1 MAPLRILISNDDG
14 VFADGIRTLAAAA
27 AARGHQV
34 TVVCPDQER
43 SATGHGLTLQTPIRA
58 ERADELFAP
67 GVTAWAC
74 SGTPADCMKL
84 ALFELVKEKPDLV
97 LSGIN
102 HGPNL
107 GTDVFCSG
115 TVAAA
120 MEGTLEGIRSLA
132 VSSACFQ
139 WRQFQA
145 AADLALEVSEQAI
158 ADQWPDNLL
167 LNLNI
172 PPCAREEMGHCAGP
186 VSRSGATTSNSAVGK
201 TPVAAP
207 TTGWPEKPCRI
218 WNQPEKAQGIGPVM
232 WHRSTPIP
240 PHSHRSSP
248 TCSGGAPSADCRSS
262 SSRIN
267 WCGKPAAATKGRTTP
282 RSGGRTAPGC
292 C

>member
-172 PPCAREEMGHCAGP
+172 PPCAREEMGTALDPSLDPALRRAIQPSGRP
-186 VSRSGATTSNSAVGK
+186 PWPRLLLVGRRSREG
-201 TPVAAP
+201 
-207 TTGWPEKPCRI
+207 
-218 WNQPEKAQGIGPVM
+218 
-232 WHRSTPIP
+232 
-240 PHSHRSSP
+240 
-248 TCSGGAPSADCRSS
+248 
-262 SSRIN
+262 SRISRRR
-267 WCGKPAAATKGRTTP
+267 P
-282 RSGGRTAPGC
+282 PGLAQ
-292 C
+292 

>member
-1 MAPLRILISNDDG
+1 MRVLISNDDG
-14 VFADGIRTLAAAA
+14 VFAEGIRTLAATAVS
-27 AARGHQV
+27 RGHQV

-43 SATGHGLTLQTPIRA
+43 SATGHGLTLQTPLRA

-84 ALFELVKEKPDLV
+84 ALCELVKDTPDLV
-97 LSGIN
+97 MSGIN

-145 AADLALEVSEQAI
+145 AADLALDVVEQAHT
-158 ADQWPDNLL
+158 DLWPENLL

-172 PPCAREEMGHCAGP
+172 PPCESNAMGALRWTRLSVRRYEEQFSRREDPRGRAYYWLSGEVINDLESAGEGP
-186 VSRSGATTSNSAVGK
+186 RDWPSD
-201 TPVAAP
+201 VAQIHANAP
-207 TTGWPEKPCRI
+207 
-218 WNQPEKAQGIGPVM
+218 
-232 WHRSTPIP
+232 SLTPIQP
-240 PHSHRSSP
+240 DLFWRGALSSLP
-248 TCSGGAPSADCRSS
+248 KLRMNDQLVR
-262 SSRIN
+262 
-267 WCGKPAAATKGRTTP
+267 
-282 RSGGRTAPGC
+282 
-292 C
+292 